1 MKKGYRG
8 FILYAVFVL
17 AVVGIWYF
25 LSETAITSDTYTY
38 HEYQQDME
46 KGEVYSVIIE
56 QNVETPTGTLVV
68 TLKNDTERHEVAVSD
83 VNAEQEY
90 LKNRGFYNYLVK
102 NIPRASWLSTWLP
115 YLIIFGAMFI
125 LFIIH
130 LILND
135 HWFRHFGKIAQNS
148 FSNIR
153 SALLFLTDILLFFDM
168 IALAITS
175 ALISKNVFSFA
186 GLQAGYI
193 HLVHIWA

>member
-1 MKKGYRG
+1 MKNRIKPIVYFVMYAG
-8 FILYAVFVL
+8 FILCMEYPL
-17 AVVGIWYF
+17 TGNLW
-25 LSETAITSDTYTY
+25 
-38 HEYQQDME
+38 HEYI
-46 KGEVYSVIIE
+46 G
-56 QNVETPTGTLVV
+56 
-68 TLKNDTERHEVAVSD
+68 
-83 VNAEQEY
+83 
-90 LKNRGFYNYLVK
+90 
-102 NIPRASWLSTWLP
+102 
-115 YLIIFGAMFI
+115 IFMFI

-153 SALLFLTDILLFFDM
+153 SALLLLTDILLFFDM

-175 ALISKNVFSFA
+175 VLISKNVFSFA